1 MTTIAS
7 TAAVDILSTKPNIRR
22 SPSKKDRKSLK
33 KKCFLILRPSK
44 ASSKIINENYQRLT
58 AFTFTQTLL
67 SEKSEL
73 LGRQFSSDELE
84 NYFDLKKK
92 TENSK
97 MFSAIAHFSA
107 HKTSQA
113 CVNGRRRDPKNDA
126 RNKL

>member
-1 MTTIAS
+1 MLPYSSAIKS
-7 TAAVDILSTKPNIRR
+7 IVKNHQ
-22 SPSKKDRKSLK
+22 RKLPAIDSCIHIHTNSVIGK
-33 KKCFLILRPSK
+33 
-44 ASSKIINENYQRLT
+44 
-58 AFTFTQTLL
+58 
-67 SEKSEL
+67 EL

-126 RNKL
+126 RNYDTQIRRKMG